1 MKTAFTQLNPIN
13 SKELKKCYLIWGTE
27 ELLFDNAI
35 KAFDKIMETD
45 KEDPINTYHFNLT
58 ETPIEDIVNEAE
70 SFPFFGG
77 KKLIIVHES
86 YIFTGKKVNSTV
98 SHAIDILESY
108 IADPSEFSILVFLAP
123 YDKLDKRKKVTKS
136 LLKHSEVIEANPAK
150 DGDIREYVLSYFS
163 EKGFTISQNAL
174 NLLLQLTDRNLTRT
188 IKEAEKLVLYHND
201 QTEITI
207 EAIQILVSKSLEQN
221 IFDLNE
227 RVLNKNVKESIEL
240 YQDLIT
246 QKEDPIKI
254 LALMIS
260 QFRLLLQV
268 KILKKKGYQ
277 QSDIAAILK
286 IHPYRVK
293 LAIQKEQKF
302 SQAVLS
308 KAHHLLITADHEIKT
323 GKVNPELQIELFI
336 WQFCAL

>member
-1 MKTAFTQLNPIN
+1 MKTAITQIDTNLNKKLN
-13 SKELKKCYLIWGTE
+13 KCYLIWGTE
-27 ELLFDNAI
+27 ELLFDNAL
-35 KAFDKIMETD
+35 KAFDKRMELNN
-45 KEDPINTYHFNLT
+45 EDPMNTYHFNLT
-58 ETPIEDIVNEAE
+58 DTPIEDIIHEAE
-70 SFPFFGG
+70 SLPFFGNQ
-77 KKLIIVHES
+77 KLIIVHDS
-86 YIFTGKKVNSTV
+86 YIFTGKKVSSSV
-98 SHAIDILESY
+98 SHNTDLLEGY
-108 IADPSEFSILVFLAP
+108 LADPSEFSILVFLAP
-123 YDKLDKRKKVTKS
+123 YDKLDKRKKITKT
-136 LLKHSEVIEANPAK
+136 LLKKAEVIEASPAT
-150 DGDIREYVLSYFS
+150 DSDVRGYIASYF
-163 EKGFTISQNAL
+163 KDNGFSISSKAM
-174 NLLLQLTDRNLTRT
+174 NLLLQLTDNNLTRSM
-188 IKEAEKLVLYHND
+188 KEAEKLAIYHKD
-201 QTEITI
+201 QTEITT
-207 EAIQILVSKSLEQN
+207 EAIELLVSKSLEQN

-277 QSDIAAILK
+277 QSDIATILK

-293 LAIQKEQKF
+293 LAVQKEQKF
-302 SQAVLS
+302 SQDILS

-336 WQFCAL
+336 WQFCSL